1 MCPIKEAD
9 LCRLMG
15 LYILFPSQRGKKG
28 EKEHLANGIHL
39 SWHTRQDGPH
49 WFIDLPGIMIPV
61 LSEAMPPVS
70 NPQDFH
76 EHNCAWP
83 LFFSI
88 PVFQK
93 DSDWVVKNEKSMP
106 KTTTIL

>member
-1 MCPIKEAD
+1 
-9 LCRLMG
+9 
-15 LYILFPSQRGKKG
+15 
-28 EKEHLANGIHL
+28 
-39 SWHTRQDGPH
+39 
-49 WFIDLPGIMIPV
+49 MIPV

-93 DSDWVVKNEKSMP
+93 GSDWVVKNEKSMA